1 MGSGLGEPSW
11 PGRSHYQ
18 VLGVHLLATE
28 GEVRDAYKK
37 LAKTWHPDRRPGDAT
52 ATDRFQE
59 IVLAYSVLSDP
70 ELRAKYDLLYLSA
83 LNAEEYLT
91 RYHDFLLTANGLGL
105 QTLDE
110 QRHWESLTHL
120 RFAPRLLRTA
130 SA

>member
-1 MGSGLGEPSW
+1 MGEHSPAT
-11 PGRSHYQ
+11 RSHYQ

-28 GEVRDAYKK
+28 GEVREGYKK
-37 LAKTWHPDRRPGDAT
+37 MAKTWHPDRRRGDHS

-70 ELRAKYDLLYLSA
+70 DLRAKYDLLYLSA
-83 LNAEEYLT
+83 LNAEEYLA